1 MKRYK
6 IVQHF
11 TDQSDH
17 MFRIYER
24 RWLLFWEWKTSFTT
38 IERCEHAI
46 ASWIE
51 EEEVQRQA
59 KLNTPDDRVIGYI

>member
-1 MKRYK
+1 MKRFK

-24 RWLLFWEWKTSFTT
+24 RFIFWQWLTSFNTV
-38 IERCEHAI
+38 EKCNHHI
-46 ASWIE
+46 ASILE
-51 EEEVQRQA
+51 EEER
-59 KLNTPDDRVIGYI
+59 KRRIEKNTPVDKVIGYV